1 MRNTFLLLPVLALLL
16 VCGCTHK
23 EYDAPGG
30 VNREV
35 TLFGEEISIPVGNI
49 GPITVKELLNGNA
62 TIASLVDQMMQEG
75 SDGTLYAKTEDT
87 FFSKNAFELSYKI
100 PDRTQPY
107 SWQLGTV
114 SGYVSSPASML
125 GYLGFKFPGQKLT
138 LTLKNPLMASIMLNG
153 TAQLSAG
160 GYTAEKK
167 FEDYEVKSSYSAR
180 TLAEF
185 VLPEDAIDII
195 DRIALVGAVL
205 DLPANIPD
213 VARTGES
220 AAFKLTYKYES
231 KIGPGP
237 AFAFSTE
244 LPLNNLNLKIGQYK
258 LHSGTLSFDLENSL
272 PFDITVDG
280 IKVKD
285 EKGAVNPDIV
295 FSSGIKIA
303 GGTLAKPGVTP
314 VTLSVEATDGTIP
327 DIQSLALQFTI
338 KCAEGAGGTPLSTRM
353 GLSVK
358 SASATLR
365 GGVTLFGHE

>member
-1 MRNTFLLLPVLALLL
+1 MNHRFLLLSTLAMLLL
-16 VCGCTHK
+16 SVSCIRS
-23 EYDAPGG
+23 EYDPNG
-30 VNREV
+30 VNREL
-35 TLFGEEISIPVGNI
+35 TLFGEEIFVPIGQV
-49 GPITVKELLNGNA
+49 GPITVKDLLKGNA
-62 TIASLVDQMMQEG
+62 SIASLVDQMLQEA
-75 SDGTLYAKTEDT
+75 SDGTLCVNAEET
-87 FFSKNAFELSYKI
+87 FFSKNAYELSFQI

-114 SGYVSSPASML
+114 SGYVSSSAAMM

-138 LTLKNPLMASIMLNG
+138 LTLQNPLMASITLNG

-258 LHSGTLSFDLENSL
+258 LHSGTLSFELENSL
-272 PFDITVDG
+272 PFDITIDKILVR
-280 IKVKD
+280 D
-285 EKGAVNPDIV
+285 EKGTTNPDVV

-314 VTLSVEATDGTIP
+314 VTLSIEATEGTIP
-327 DIQSLALQFTI
+327 DIKSLSIQFSI
-338 KCAEGAGGTPLSTRM
+338 KCAEGADGTPLSTRM

-365 GGVTLFGHE
+365 GGITLFGHE